1 MIRCLKLAM
10 IPQQSIGHYR
20 IVSKLGEGGMGEV
33 WRAIDTKLGR
43 EVAIKVLPAGF
54 ARDPDRMA
62 RLEREAKALAAL
74 NHPHIAQIYGV
85 EEGAL
90 VMELV
95 EGERLGGPLPVEK
108 AAEYAGQILDALDAA
123 HQKAIVHRDLKPA
136 NILVTK
142 HGIKLLDF
150 GLAKV
155 RHAPIGESDET
166 VTQALTRQGQIVGTL
181 QYMSPEQLAGKEV
194 DSRSDLFSFGCVLYE
209 MLAGKRAFDGKSA
222 ASVVAA
228 VLEREPEPLKAAP
241 PLERVVKRALAK
253 DPEQRFQTARD
264 LKAAL
269 TWALELAPALTAG
282 VRSRIGIAVAAAAVL
297 AVALI
302 TVSWIAWRATR
313 PVEYPLIRVNVD
325 LGPDAVVGVNTT
337 VALSPDGRRIVYPA
351 RGPDGKQQLATR
363 LLDQAQPAL
372 LPGTEGGADA
382 FFSPDGQWIGFFS
395 SGQMKKIPV
404 QGGAP
409 VVLATLA
416 SVGYGASWGDGEDLI
431 AAMGAVGPLFR
442 ISPSGGAPEP
452 FAKLDARD
460 RSQRW
465 PQILQGGARGSLL
478 GFAEF
483 RFLG

>member
-1 MIRCLKLAM
+1 MIA
-10 IPQQSIGHYR
+10 
-20 IVSKLGEGGMGEV
+20 
-33 WRAIDTKLGR
+33 AI
-43 EVAIKVLPAGF
+43 
-54 ARDPDRMA
+54 
-62 RLEREAKALAAL
+62 
-74 NHPHIAQIYGV
+74 
-85 EEGAL
+85 
-90 VMELV
+90 
-95 EGERLGGPLPVEK
+95 
-108 AAEYAGQILDALDAA
+108 
-123 HQKAIVHRDLKPA
+123 
-136 NILVTK
+136 
-142 HGIKLLDF
+142 
-150 GLAKV
+150 
-155 RHAPIGESDET
+155 
-166 VTQALTRQGQIVGTL
+166 
-181 QYMSPEQLAGKEV
+181 
-194 DSRSDLFSFGCVLYE
+194 
-209 MLAGKRAFDGKSA
+209 
-222 ASVVAA
+222 
-228 VLEREPEPLKAAP
+228 LEREPAPLKAAP
-241 PLERVVKRALAK
+241 AVGAGGEAVAGEGPGPAVP
-253 DPEQRFQTARD
+253 DGARS
-264 LKAAL
+264 
-269 TWALELAPALTAG
+269 ESGAG
-282 VRSRIGIAVAAAAVL
+282 VGHGACSGAYRGRPGLALRIAVAAAAVL

-313 PVEYPLIRVNVD
+313 PVEYPLTRLNVD

-337 VALSPDGRRIVYPA
+337 VAISPDGRRIVYPA

-416 SVGYGASWGDGEDLI
+416 NVGYGASWGDGEDLI